1 MTTLIL
7 ERQDTV
13 LSDAVLPDVRARNA
27 ILVVGGALLVAVLAQ
42 VRIPLGFT
50 PVPITLQTF
59 GVVLVGASLGAGRGA
74 LSLFL
79 YVLLG
84 AVGLPF
90 YAGGQGGLEHAFGST
105 SGYLVG
111 FVLAAGLVGWL
122 ARMRADRKV
131 WKAFL
136 AFQLGS
142 LVIFACGLAGLMITL
157 GLSLPEA
164 AKLGWLPFIPGDLLK
179 TAAASLLF
187 PGAWLAVSRFAPR
200 WDA

>member
-1 MTTLIL
+1 MTTLAL
-7 ERQDTV
+7 DRQDAV

-27 ILVVGGALLVAVLAQ
+27 ILVFGGALLVALLAQ

-59 GVVLVGASLGAGRGA
+59 GVVLVGAGLGAGRGA

-122 ARMRADRKV
+122 ARLGADRKV

-142 LVIFACGLAGLMITL
+142 LVIFACGLTGLALTL
-157 GLSLPEA
+157 GISFPEA
-164 AKLGWLPFIPGDLLK
+164 AKLGWLPFVPGDLVK
-179 TAAASLLF
+179 TAAASMLL
-187 PGAWLAVSRFAPR
+187 PGAWAAVNRFAPR